1 MASSLPADVV
11 RRLGDH
17 FLDTDDVDYYMTMRG
32 VCHGWRVSTDD
43 PKISP
48 ADPRFRLAGW
58 VMLDERRP
66 KSDEVERASGR
77 LFLNTATGRRVY
89 KRLPRLDDHYFV
101 TSTGGLI
108 VLPSRAAPHVVHI
121 MNLFTDSSIS
131 FAAPIP
137 DSVRNTTAYLR
148 EVDHFPTLVF
158 DDGPLPDTAYT
169 AKLDSEHFAVEE
181 YNLVDKVRTI
191 WGIDAADQEMIS
203 GLMRSIT
210 AVLPYKMYF
219 LYTCYHILE
228 SAGDMLIVIHRQHP
242 RHGVD
247 VFKVNVE
254 EKAVEPVR
262 SIGSR
267 ALFLGQRC
275 MSIDANKF
283 STIEGNHIFY
293 FGGGEQS
300 DKGVGIYM
308 FDLTT
313 ETETEKWIT
322 SDVHDFSW
330 GFGEHTKPT
339 MIQTLMK
346 YCINTPWVPIGV

>member
-11 RRLGDH
+11 RRLGDL

-43 PKISP
+43 PKTSP
-48 ADPRFRLAGW
+48 ADPRFRLGRW

-66 KSDEVERASGR
+66 KSAEEE
-77 LFLNTATGRRVY
+77 LL
-89 KRLPRLDDHYFV
+89 
-101 TSTGGLI
+101 
-108 VLPSRAAPHVVHI
+108 
-121 MNLFTDSSIS
+121 
-131 FAAPIP
+131 
-137 DSVRNTTAYLR
+137 
-148 EVDHFPTLVF
+148 

-169 AKLDSEHFAVEE
+169 AKLDAEQFAVEE

-191 WGIDAADQEMIS
+191 WGIDAADQEMIG

-275 MSIDANKF
+275 VSVDTNKF
-283 STIEGNHIFY
+283 STIEGNRVFY
-293 FGGGEQS
+293 FGGGEQY
-300 DKGVGIYM
+300 DKGIGIYM
-308 FDLTT
+308 FDLTN
-313 ETETEKWIT
+313 ETEKWIT
-322 SDVHDFSW
+322 SDVHDFSL

-346 YCINTPWVPIGV
+346 YCIDTPWVPTGV